1 MKMSFSLAKGLIL
14 LVTAASM
21 LAATSQAETIVV
33 GGSEG
38 WRFGFNY
45 TDWSLKN
52 SPFFVNDK
60 LVFKYKPTH
69 NVYSLPNL
77 GSFIKCDFRGAKLLA
92 SATQGGGGGYGF
104 TLQTLWRPLY
114 IASNVGTDC
123 KDGLMKFFVVPLP
136 SW

>member
-1 MKMSFSLAKGLIL
+1 MIFS
-14 LVTAASM
+14 
-21 LAATSQAETIVV
+21 
-33 GGSEG
+33 
-38 WRFGFNY
+38 
-45 TDWSLKN
+45 
-52 SPFFVNDK
+52 
-60 LVFKYKPTH
+60 VFKYKPTH

-92 SATQGGGGGYGF
+92 SATQGGGGGYEF

-114 IASNVGTDC
+114 FASDVGTDC